1 MQQLPQPLMFAMIC
15 NSAARF
21 AENVTLEKIFVAQT
35 FKLWRQLLKTRFA
48 ENVTFLHRP
57 S

>member
-15 NSAARF
+15 NSTARF